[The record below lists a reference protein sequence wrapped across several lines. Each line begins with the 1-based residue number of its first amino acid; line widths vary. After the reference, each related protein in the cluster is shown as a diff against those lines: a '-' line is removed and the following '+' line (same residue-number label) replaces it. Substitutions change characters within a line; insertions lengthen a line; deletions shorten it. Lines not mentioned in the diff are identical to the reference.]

1 MKTVAELNA
10 LREQC
15 LASIAL
21 RGDEA
26 LASVKADY
34 KRNVLVC
41 GGTGCTSSNSLKI
54 VEALKR
60 EKEEAAAELAKE
72 EAEAETETETE
83 TAPAT
88 VEE

>member
-60 EKEEAAAELAKE
+60 EILAAKARGEKLY
-72 EAEAETETETE
+72 
-83 TAPAT
+83 PGT
-88 VEE
+88 VR